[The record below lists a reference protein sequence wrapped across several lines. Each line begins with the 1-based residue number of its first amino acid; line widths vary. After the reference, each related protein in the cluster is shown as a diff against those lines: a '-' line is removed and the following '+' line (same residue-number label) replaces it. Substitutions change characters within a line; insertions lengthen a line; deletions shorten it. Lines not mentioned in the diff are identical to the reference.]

1 MNEVTRNT
9 IKEWRMEALK
19 KGQEIKVVKK
29 GRDVE
34 KETAFLCKLR
44 DSADLFTDQ
53 LVRRALAELRD
64 SATKGYLRKKFFFQS
79 FKEKYGP
86 VKISTLVKGFHIEG
100 EWDASIFEKIGIQG
114 TPFQRAVR
122 LLSEKGILLEDVS
135 DITKG
140 AGFWL
145 EVKFAENE

>member
-1 MNEVTRNT
+1 MKMNDVTRNT
-9 IKEWRMEALK
+9 IQEW
-19 KGQEIKVVKK
+19 KVVALEKVGKK
-29 GRDVE
+29 SKEVE
-34 KETAFLCKLR
+34 KETAFLTRLR
-44 DSADLFTDQ
+44 ESADLFTEQ
-53 LVRRALAELRD
+53 VMHRSLVELHD
-64 SATKGYLRKKFFFQS
+64 SANKGFLRKKFFFEN

-86 VKISTLVKGFHIEG
+86 VKVSTHVKGFHIQG
-100 EWDASIFEKIGIQG
+100 QWDPSIFEKIGMQE

-122 LLSEKGILLEDVS
+122 LLKEKGIVLHDVS